1 VDPLDDEDLVVELDF
16 ADGVATETTV
26 SGGDVSCFERTPE
39 RAGQSTGGGRHDI
52 VEGGGVGFEGALGGV
67 VVGSDGAV
75 DPEGDGVFLCRQ
87 MGVAQGAL
95 GSFDVDLR
103 AVHDFTHGSS
113 SSRPS
118 ARPRQS
124 GYRSR
129 CRWYIDHLGPAQGG
143 AHFAWLGGRDVSS

>member
-52 VEGGGVGFEGALGGV
+52 VEGGGMGFEGALGGV
-67 VVGSDGAV
+67 VVGSDGTV
-75 DPEGDGVFLCRQ
+75 DPEGDGAFLCRQ
-87 MGVAQGAL
+87 VGVAQGPL

-103 AVHDFTHGSS
+103 PVHDFTHGSS

-118 ARPRQS
+118 PRPPAVRVS
-124 GYRSR
+124 LTSLSVRRSPR
-129 CRWYIDHLGPAQGG
+129 IGAGG